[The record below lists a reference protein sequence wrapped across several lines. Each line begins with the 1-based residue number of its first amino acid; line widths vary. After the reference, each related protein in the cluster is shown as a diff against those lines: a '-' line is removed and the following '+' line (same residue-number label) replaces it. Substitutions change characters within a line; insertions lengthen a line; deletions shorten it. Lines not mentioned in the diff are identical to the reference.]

1 MRMKL
6 AAASLLALGMA
17 TSAFAQANP
26 PQAPTN
32 SGANTPSS
40 SEYDSTGNSGSGT
53 TVPLGP
59 NATNSTT
66 NNGSA
71 SSMNMPMNKANCP
84 DQPSGESLQTQ
95 GGNSGT
101 TTSEA
106 CPDK

>member
-53 TVPLGP
+53 TVPLDP

-71 SSMNMPMNKANCP
+71 SSMNKANCP

>member
-40 SEYDSTGNSGSGT
+40 SEYDSTGNSGT
-53 TVPLGP
+53 TVPLDP

-71 SSMNMPMNKANCP
+71 SSMNKANCP
-84 DQPSGESLQTQ
+84 GQPSGESLQTQ